1 MMSLMK
7 IASIAAATVS
17 SCKTVSMIPV
27 AARTRKHR
35 TAIYHAHS
43 VLCPCPAN
51 WVANERRQH
60 QRQGDLA
67 AGGASLDRAEVWD
80 LLFLL

>member
-35 TAIYHAHS
+35 TAIYHANFALS
-43 VLCPCPAN
+43 WCPAKV
-51 WVANERRQH
+51 VANERREH
-60 QRQGDLA
+60 QRQGDSA